1 MRRPDAGSETGIA
14 EERKEAILEI
24 PHYIKIKSLR
34 SVLIVEM
41 FDQTEISQRVTN
53 RSNLFLH
60 VFVHQLFTI
69 IAAYKLY
76 LPSAD
81 GKLPGTTTEPAG
93 TLP

>member
-53 RSNLFLH
+53 RSNLFC

-93 TLP
+93 TRP

>member
-41 FDQTEISQRVTN
+41 FDQTEISQRNKSFKLV
-53 RSNLFLH
+53 LH

-93 TLP
+93 TRP

>member
-53 RSNLFLH
+53 RSNLFCTCLCINFH
-60 VFVHQLFTI
+60 DNCSV
-69 IAAYKLY
+69 
-76 LPSAD
+76 
-81 GKLPGTTTEPAG
+81 
-93 TLP
+93 